1 MHYTLVIKTCQQNI
15 GYDSI
20 KKQKAPVSGCPLN
33 NNALTIFFY
42 LATKNMAANSTP
54 IIQVPMFISFILPVN
69 IFTKI

>member
-1 MHYTLVIKTCQQNI
+1 MFFNILFASANAQSKRHPFPDALKQQRFN
-15 GYDSI
+15 Y
-20 KKQKAPVSGCPLN
+20 L
-33 NNALTIFFY
+33 FY

>member
-1 MHYTLVIKTCQQNI
+1 MSTYYLHQLTHKAKGTRFRMPLKQQRFN
-15 GYDSI
+15 Y
-20 KKQKAPVSGCPLN
+20 L
-33 NNALTIFFY
+33 FY